1 MPVPVLDTRTL
12 NRTLLARQLLLA
24 RVTTPPIEAID
35 HLVGLQAQ
43 VPTSPYI
50 ALWSRLEAYDPAV
63 VAEEVLAGRLVRM
76 ALMRSTI
83 HLVTVEDALSLRA
96 VMQPVLDAELYRNR
110 TWSVGLE
117 GVDIGPVLDVGRALI
132 EERPRPLR
140 ELRAAMAERFPDR
153 DATTLAYTV
162 RNLLPTYQVPPRGAW
177 GRAAEP
183 TLGALDHATGR
194 PMGSDPSPDDAVLRY
209 LAAFGPAS
217 VADVA
222 AWSRLTG
229 MRAVLERLR
238 PGLHTFRDEAGRELF
253 DVPDWLLAE
262 ADLPAPVR
270 FLPDYDNALLSH
282 DDRSRI
288 LPDAFRAI
296 TRERGG
302 PSFLVDGFVAGFW
315 RLRRPGAR
323 TGAKAGGTAGGTA
336 AGKAGGNARA
346 VIEVEPLARLSGA
359 DRAAVEAEAV
369 ALLGLLAPDGGDVR
383 FVSPA

>member
-1 MPVPVLDTRTL
+1 MLHTRTL

-24 RVTTPPIEAID
+24 RVTTRPLEVID

-50 ALWSRLEAYDPAV
+50 ALWSRLQAFDPAV
-63 VAEEVLAGRLVRM
+63 VSEDVLAGRLVRM

-83 HLVTVEDALSLRA
+83 HLVTVEDARSLRA

-117 GVDIGPVLDVGRALI
+117 GVDLGPVLAVGRALV

-140 ELRAAMAERFPDR
+140 ELRAAMAERFPAN
-153 DATTLAYTV
+153 DATTLAYAV

-177 GRAAEP
+177 GRVAEP
-183 TLGALDHATGR
+183 ALGALDHATGR
-194 PMGSDPSPDDAVLRY
+194 PMGTDPSPDAVVLRY

-217 VADVA
+217 VADVT

-238 PGLHTFRDEAGRELF
+238 AGLHTFRDEAGRELF

-262 ADLPAPVR
+262 ADVPAPVR
-270 FLPDYDNALLSH
+270 FLPDFDNALLSH

-288 LPDAFRAI
+288 VPDAFRAI
-296 TRERGG
+296 ARDRGG
-302 PSFLVDGFVAGFW
+302 PSFLVDGFLAGFW
-315 RLRRPGAR
+315 RLQGAGTNGGRR
-323 TGAKAGGTAGGTA
+323 
-336 AGKAGGNARA
+336 ARA
-346 VIEVEPLARLSGA
+346 TIEVQPLARLSGA
-359 DRAAVEAEAV
+359 DRAAVESEAV
-369 ALLGLLAPDGGDVR
+369 ALLGMLAPEGGGVR
-383 FVSPA
+383 FVASA

>member
-1 MPVPVLDTRTL
+1 VLDTRTL

-24 RVTTPPIEAID
+24 RVTTPPLQVIE

-50 ALWSRLEAYDPAV
+50 ALWSRIEAFDPEAVGADVLE
-63 VAEEVLAGRLVRM
+63 GRLVRM

-117 GVDIGPVLDVGRALI
+117 GVDLGKVLAVGRALV
-132 EERPRPLR
+132 EERPRPLG
-140 ELRAAMAERFPDR
+140 ELRVAMAERFPAN
-153 DATTLAYTV
+153 DATTLAYAV

-177 GRAAEP
+177 GRVAEP
-183 TLGALDHATGR
+183 ALGALDRATGR
-194 PMGSDPSPDDAVLRY
+194 PMGADPSPDAAVLRY

-217 VADVA
+217 VADVT

-229 MRAVLERLR
+229 MRAVLDRLR

-253 DVPDWLLAE
+253 DVPDWLFAE

-288 LPDAFRAI
+288 VPDAFRVIA
-296 TRERGG
+296 RDRGG
-302 PSFLVDGFVAGFW
+302 PSFLVDGFMAGFW
-315 RLRRPGAR
+315 RLQRPGV
-323 TGAKAGGTAGGTA
+323 KAGGG
-336 AGKAGGNARA
+336 ARA

-359 DRAAVEAEAV
+359 DRAPVEAEAV
-369 ALLGLLAPDGGDVR
+369 ALLGLLAPEGGDVR
-383 FVSPA
+383 FVAPG

>member
-24 RVTTPPIEAID
+24 RVTTPPIEVID

-50 ALWSRLEAYDPAV
+50 ALWSRIDAFDPEV
-63 VAEEVLAGRLVRM
+63 VAEDVLAGRLVRM

-117 GVDIGPVLDVGRALI
+117 GVDVGPVLDFGRALI

-140 ELRAAMAERFPDR
+140 ELRAAMGERFPDR

-177 GRAAEP
+177 GRVAEP
-183 TLGALDHATGR
+183 TLGALDHAIGR

-217 VADVA
+217 VADVT

-302 PSFLVDGFVAGFW
+302 PSFLVDGFMAGFW
-315 RLRRPGAR
+315 RLQRAGATAGAT
-323 TGAKAGGTAGGTA
+323 TGAKAG
-336 AGKAGGNARA
+336 GKAGGNARS

-359 DRAAVEAEAV
+359 DRAAVEAEAI

-383 FVSPA
+383 FVNPA